1 MAAFT
6 PLTEIFSTIP
16 EEIVRKLH
24 NLKAQ
29 FSQEVTKLKKK
40 KSGSGTNEIYV
51 SHWRY
56 FKALSFLLQGKE
68 YQGNTTDTLTDPSTP
83 AEQQRAESQL
93 SSVSD
98 GQQPSSSNLN
108 NNLPNPPSK
117 KRKEDTSLLNKCAQI
132 INQPND
138 DDQIFA
144 DYVASELR
152 KLSKEGN
159 KKLRRIIQR
168 AIINI
173 QDEEDGLVP
182 PAPPSEN
189 TSSGNNCFH

>member
-1 MAAFT
+1 M
-6 PLTEIFSTIP
+6 
-16 EEIVRKLH
+16 
-24 NLKAQ
+24 
-29 FSQEVTKLKKK
+29 
-40 KSGSGTNEIYV
+40 
-51 SHWRY
+51 
-56 FKALSFLLQGKE
+56 
-68 YQGNTTDTLTDPSTP
+68 
-83 AEQQRAESQL
+83 
-93 SSVSD
+93 
-98 GQQPSSSNLN
+98 
-108 NNLPNPPSK
+108 
-117 KRKEDTSLLNKCAQI
+117 LNKCAQI

-189 TSSGNNCFH
+189 TSSGNNYVFISPDSESGLTSENANGSQEYRLNLVDLITDTPIFETKK